1 MRLTTVVTCGL
12 ALGCLLGSPW
22 AASAG
27 QVTQVTLSPA
37 SPVAPGTAV
46 TVTVD
51 ATAPCGAIEIN
62 FGDGGAAQT
71 FPIITLPLHQA
82 HTYKT
87 AGTFTITA
95 KGQANCTGQQTTTLQ
110 VAAGHVDRVT
120 VSPSPTKGVPLTV
133 TVNATPPCGAIQ
145 INFGDGV
152 VTTFPVTTL
161 PLQQQ
166 H

>member
-1 MRLTTVVTCGL
+1 MVEAVEIKMKILSVARL
-12 ALGCLLGSPW
+12 ALFAPCLLLL
-22 AASAG
+22 ASAAEAG
-27 QVTQVTLSPA
+27 LVTQVTLSPA

-95 KGQANCTGQQTTTLQ
+95 KGQANC
-110 VAAGHVDRVT
+110 
-120 VSPSPTKGVPLTV
+120 
-133 TVNATPPCGAIQ
+133 
-145 INFGDGV
+145 
-152 VTTFPVTTL
+152 
-161 PLQQQ
+161 
-166 H
+166 